1 MIITML
7 LYALTLAA
15 VYYAITGIIQGFFAA
30 FIGRLFGVNLGIF
43 FGGVITWGF
52 INWLWILINGDQIPI
67 TVVIGSIILLV
78 MHGVIGKDQLNE
90 NAKLMMSAEQ
100 WVLIL
105 LGIYLIAT
113 GDPTRWF

>member
-1 MIITML
+1 MIITVL

-30 FIGRLFGVNLGIF
+30 LIGRLFGVNLGIF
-43 FGGVITWGF
+43 IGGLITWE
-52 INWLWILINGDQIPI
+52 IIDWIWILIDGDHIPI
-67 TVVIGSIILLV
+67 TVVIGSITLLV

-100 WVLIL
+100 WVLIV
-105 LGIYLIAT
+105 LGIYLVAT